1 MAAPFQRIVDI
12 TTVNGGDYTVI
23 TIDYK
28 NRHCRKVNKV
38 TAIDSRNA
46 CGYKGYV
53 KNINFAMDYWN
64 NSIYTSLRA
73 LGYKIVEATEDYM
86 LQK

>member
-1 MAAPFQRIVDI
+1 MTPIQRIVDI
-12 TTVNGGDYTVI
+12 TTVSGGDYTVI
-23 TIDYK
+23 TVEYK

-38 TAIDSRNA
+38 TAIDNRNS
-46 CGYKGYV
+46 YKHEGYV
-53 KNINFAMDYWN
+53 NVINNEMQYWGD
-64 NSIYTSLRA
+64 SIRASLRA